1 MRRDHRR
8 ALSKK
13 GFAMGMLRGCSPLI
27 CAAVL
32 CFVAAS
38 TASAESL
45 GDLRGV
51 WARSAADCRVLL
63 TGQLNKMSHAEA
75 GKYEMVGIC
84 RKGFGLIAEAVA
96 CEASDID
103 EKDGRYTFTA
113 ECGVKGQPVKFRSGL
128 WRREEVISFD
138 ERDFNQGFF
147 TISGD
152 YIRCTREYKC
162 ER

>member
-1 MRRDHRR
+1 MQMSRRR
-8 ALSKK
+8 
-13 GFAMGMLRGCSPLI
+13 FPPLRVT
-27 CAAVL
+27 CASL
-32 CFVAAS
+32 LWLAAAGAA
-38 TASAESL
+38 TAESL

-63 TGQLNKMSHAEA
+63 TGQLSNMSHAEA

-96 CEASDID
+96 CEVSDID
-103 EKDGRYTFTA
+103 EKDGRYTFDA

-128 WRREEVISFD
+128 WRKGEVISFD
-138 ERDFNQGFF
+138 PRDFNQGFF
-147 TISGD
+147 FISGD
-152 YIRCTREYKC
+152 YIRCTREYEC

>member
-1 MRRDHRR
+1 M
-8 ALSKK
+8 L
-13 GFAMGMLRGCSPLI
+13 MLRGRCPLLSAI
-27 CAAVL
+27 CASLL
-32 CFVAAS
+32 CFVAAGA
-38 TASAESL
+38 ASAESL

-63 TGQLNKMSHAEA
+63 TGQLQNMSHAEA

-84 RKGFGLIAEAVA
+84 RKGFGLIAESVA

-128 WRREEVISFD
+128 WRRGEVISFD
-138 ERDFNQGFF
+138 PRDFNQGYFF
-147 TISGD
+147 ISGD
-152 YIRCTREYKC
+152 YIRCTREYEC
-162 ER
+162 PR